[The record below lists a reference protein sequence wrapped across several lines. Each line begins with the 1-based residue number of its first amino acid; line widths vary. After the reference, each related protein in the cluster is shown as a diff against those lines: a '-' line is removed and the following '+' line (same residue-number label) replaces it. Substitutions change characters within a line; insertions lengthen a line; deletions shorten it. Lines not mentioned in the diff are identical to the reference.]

1 MRKAAVI
8 RNFYFSDHIGKL
20 LSWEHKILNPNKMYS
35 YIEGKIEEMN
45 PAYVVIDCGGLGYLV
60 NISVNTY
67 SKVKNLK
74 QCRLFTHLAIRNE
87 ATTPVGFMLYGFAD
101 AAERE
106 LFRQL
111 IGVSGVGYNTAIL
124 ILSSLPPDRLV
135 EAIAGNDVAALQ
147 SVKGIGAKSAQ
158 RIIIDL
164 KDKLRKGRITT
175 EFVGASYNTSRDEA
189 LSGLTVLGFARAN
202 AEKAL
207 DRVMKEHGSELS
219 IEELIKKALKIL

>member
-1 MRKAAVI
+1 
-8 RNFYFSDHIGKL
+8 
-20 LSWEHKILNPNKMYS
+20 MYS

-45 PAYVVIDCGGLGYLV
+45 PAYVVLDTNGLGYLV

-67 SKVKNLK
+67 SKIKNLK

-87 ATTPVGFMLYGFAD
+87 ATTPVGFLLYGFAD
-101 AAERE
+101 VNERE

-124 ILSSLPPDRLV
+124 ILSSLPPEKLV
-135 EAIAGNDVAALQ
+135 EAITGNDVAALQ

-164 KDKLRKGRITT
+164 KDKFQKGRIST
-175 EFVGASYNTSRDEA
+175 EFVGKAYNTNRDEA
-189 LSGLTVLGFARAN
+189 LSGLTVLGFAKGN

-219 IEELIKKALKIL
+219 VEELIKKALAIL